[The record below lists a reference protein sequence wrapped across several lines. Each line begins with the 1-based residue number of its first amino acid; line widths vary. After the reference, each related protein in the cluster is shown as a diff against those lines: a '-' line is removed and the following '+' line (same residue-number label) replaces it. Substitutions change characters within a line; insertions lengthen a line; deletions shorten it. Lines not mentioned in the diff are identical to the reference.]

1 MAAARYGPNVII
13 TNEEVK
19 KRKDALRKVSDDQLR
34 KCKQLLLE
42 GGKSLTTL
50 VMGETGTGKSTLIN
64 TLLGKNIADVA
75 SGTLK

>member
-19 KRKDALRKVSDDQLR
+19 KRKDALRNVSDDQLR

-50 VMGETGTGKSTLIN
+50 VVGDWEIDSHQHIAWQEYSRCGKWIN
-64 TLLGKNIADVA
+64 
-75 SGTLK
+75 